1 MTPVKWTPDLLDPL
15 RKAGDPPAD
24 AAIEEI
30 YALGR
35 QDQVRDALLALDRN
49 SQSVPAELPPR
60 LREYFAYSAV
70 LPPWADPQL
79 IKRGQGLLGRY
90 QGHIGSTLLC
100 ASLPL
105 CYGCADGAQVLSR
118 STRLTRGVYRRLME
132 TCQFVVDVLETGSLG
147 GEAHGVRSAQKIRLL
162 HATMRY
168 HLSRKDD
175 WDASW
180 GLPVNQEDLTGTLMS
195 FSVTIPQ
202 GLARLG
208 VELPDR
214 DRDAFFHLWRVV
226 GHVLGV
232 DEQTNPTTFEDGRA
246 LMDTILARHQKPSE
260 AGTSL
265 TKGVLDFIRE
275 LLPGPLLAGV
285 GPSLIRHLVGDHAAD
300 TVSVPPADLTA
311 LALNAQS
318 PLGLGYG
325 KTGDAVPLLAKAS
338 NELGLA
344 LYKQGLL
351 LTNKGRR
358 HQWQVPTG
366 LTPAPH

>member
-1 MTPVKWTPDLLDPL
+1 MTPMKWTNDLLDPL

-35 QDQVRDALLALDRN
+35 QEQVREALLALDRN
-49 SQSVPAELPPR
+49 NLSVPAGLPPK
-60 LREYFAYSAV
+60 LREFFEHGAV
-70 LPPWADPQL
+70 LPSWADPQL
-79 IKRGQGLLGRY
+79 ITRGQGLLGRY

-105 CYGCADGAQVLSR
+105 CYGCADGAQVLAR
-118 STRLTRGVYRRLME
+118 STRLTQGVYRRLME
-132 TCQFVVDVLETGSLG
+132 TSQFVVDVLDTGSLEEG
-147 GEAHGVRSAQKIRLL
+147 AHGVRSAQKIRLL

-175 WDASW
+175 WDTSW
-180 GLPVNQEDLTGTLMS
+180 GLPVNQEDLAGTLMS

-208 VELPDR
+208 VELPAR
-214 DRDAFFHLWRVV
+214 DRDAFFHLWRII
-226 GHVLGV
+226 GHILGV
-232 DEQTNPTTFEDGRA
+232 DEQTNPTTFEDGHA
-246 LMDTILARHQKPSE
+246 LMNAILARQQKPSE

-275 LLPGPLLAGV
+275 VLPGPLLTGV
-285 GPSLIRHLVGDHAAD
+285 GPSLIRHLIGDRAAD
-300 TVSVPPADLTA
+300 IVSVPAADLTQ
-311 LALNAQS
+311 LAFTAQS
-318 PLGLGYG
+318 PLSLGYG
-325 KTGDAVPLLAKAS
+325 KAGDAVPLLAKAS

-358 HQWQVPTG
+358 YQWQVPTG
-366 LTPAPH
+366 LTPTAH